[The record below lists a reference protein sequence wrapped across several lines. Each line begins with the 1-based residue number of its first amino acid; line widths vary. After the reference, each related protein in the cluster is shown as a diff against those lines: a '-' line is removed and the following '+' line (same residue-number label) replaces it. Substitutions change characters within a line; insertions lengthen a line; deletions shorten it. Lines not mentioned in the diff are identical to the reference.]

1 MVKGIRLCVWR
12 TKQLNIG
19 DSNLTKAQYANIDS
33 QVKFIDTIR
42 YYQQSLASLAKS
54 VDQTEKSCIRSSCQK
69 FIEKNPTYSANFS
82 SLSDENEEWAL
93 EYLSGGKGVMP
104 YEKIMSH
111 EDLNYVPEGEF
122 FSKSELYSSLK
133 NEIISDQDYE
143 NVKKFWELLRL
154 TKLSDLNDIYNFQDT
169 IIICENFE
177 NRTIKFISSYKWK
190 NFL

>member
-1 MVKGIRLCVWR
+1 
-12 TKQLNIG
+12 
-19 DSNLTKAQYANIDS
+19 
-33 QVKFIDTIR
+33 
-42 YYQQSLASLAKS
+42 
-54 VDQTEKSCIRSSCQK
+54 
-69 FIEKNPTYSANFS
+69 
-82 SLSDENEEWAL
+82 
-93 EYLSGGKGVMP
+93 MP

-111 EDLNYVPEGEF
+111 EDLNYVPEGDF